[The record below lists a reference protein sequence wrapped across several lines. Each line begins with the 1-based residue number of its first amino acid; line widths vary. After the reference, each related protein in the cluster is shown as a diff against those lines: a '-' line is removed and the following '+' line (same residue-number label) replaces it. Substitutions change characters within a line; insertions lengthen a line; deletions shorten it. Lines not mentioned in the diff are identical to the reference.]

1 MPCAASTSMNWL
13 LPGFFTSTLP
23 LTCCATTVF
32 PGTGVGVGLGVG
44 VGVGVGLGR
53 CCGVATVKLRCTA
66 WPPTAR
72 TANVCTPSGSP
83 VGEYG
88 ETHAANCAE
97 STLHSNGAPGWAG
110 EKANTGARVGAV
122 GPLSIVVEG
131 APPCEYGVDD
141 TLCGSEVVEALSVH

>member
-83 VGEYG
+83 VGEDG
-88 ETHAANCAE
+88 ETHPANGAE
-97 STLHSNGAPGWAG
+97 PPLHSNVAPGWSAENANAG
-110 EKANTGARVGAV
+110 ALV
-122 GPLSIVVEG
+122 GPAGALSIVVDG
-131 APPCEYGVDD
+131 APPCEYGGDG
-141 TLCGSEVVEALSVH
+141 T